1 MGYCFGN
8 NIHAS
13 LILIMEVRVA
23 IFEDNKL
30 VRDALQAILNGTTGY
45 SCSGSFADGN
55 RWKECI
61 ERSNP
66 DVVLMD
72 IEMPGLNGIEISRQM
87 INEFPD
93 IKILIQTVFNDSE
106 KIFQALCSGA
116 SGYILKN
123 DPPQKYL
130 QAIDEVLLGGA
141 PMSPAVAKKALSF
154 FSNKN
159 VILVAPGN
167 EDFQLS
173 SREEEILK
181 LLVEGFHLKAIA
193 EKIFIS
199 YETVRTHIKHIYKK
213 LHVNSRSEAI
223 TKAVQQHIL

>member
-1 MGYCFGN
+1 MMD
-8 NIHAS
+8 I
-13 LILIMEVRVA
+13 RVA

-30 VRDALQAILNGTTGY
+30 VRDALQSILNGTAGFN
-45 SCSGSFADGN
+45 CCGAFADGKHWQDN
-55 RWKECI
+55 I
-61 ERSNP
+61 ERNRP

-72 IEMPGLNGIEISRQM
+72 IEMPGLNGIELTQKIT
-87 INEFPD
+87 NHFPE
-93 IKILIQTVFNDSE
+93 IRILIQTVFNDSE
-106 KIFQALCSGA
+106 KIFNALCAGA

-130 QAIDEVLLGGA
+130 QAIEEVLNGGA
-141 PMSPAVAKKALSF
+141 PMSPAVAKKTLSF

-159 VILVAPGN
+159 VILVSPKG

-173 SREEEILK
+173 SREEEILR
-181 LLVEGFHLKAIA
+181 LLVDGHQLRSIA

-213 LHVNSRSEAI
+213 LHVNSRSEAVM
-223 TKAVQQHIL
+223 KAVQQHIL